1 MIKKQKKSNRRIG
14 GKHIKPIGGYMVY
27 IKPLSVNQ
35 AWQGRRRKSI
45 KYRDYE
51 KELLL
56 KLPILKVSKRI
67 KLSVSMVVYYSNTR
81 SDIDNFIKPFLDILC
96 LKYGFD
102 DKQIYKL
109 SVVKEIVRKGSE
121 GITFKI
127 ENLEYT

>member
-56 KLPILKVSKRI
+56 KLRNVMNQSGRFPVKTKAGANYHEMKDMSSRI
-67 KLSVSMVVYYSNTR
+67 S
-81 SDIDNFIKPFLDILC
+81 
-96 LKYGFD
+96 
-102 DKQIYKL
+102 
-109 SVVKEIVRKGSE
+109 
-121 GITFKI
+121 
-127 ENLEYT
+127 